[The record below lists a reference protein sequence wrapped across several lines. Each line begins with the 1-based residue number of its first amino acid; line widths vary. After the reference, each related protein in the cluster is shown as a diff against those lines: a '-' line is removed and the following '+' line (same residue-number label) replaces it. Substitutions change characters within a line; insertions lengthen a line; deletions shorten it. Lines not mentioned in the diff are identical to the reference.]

1 MSLVRAFLI
10 SWVVNFVAL
19 WVAITV
25 VGSASVSGTG
35 TLVIAAAVF
44 SLLNVFLRPVLM
56 LFGLPL
62 RIITFGL
69 VTFLIN
75 MLMVAMT
82 AWIVDGIHLG
92 GFVSIAAVTIVVWIV
107 NMLLYLVLR
116 ASRVSR
122 RD

>member
-1 MSLVRAFLI
+1 MSLARAFLI
-10 SWVVNFVAL
+10 AWVVNFIAL
-19 WVAITV
+19 WVAISI

-56 LFGLPL
+56 LLGLPL

-75 MLMVAMT
+75 MLMVLIT
-82 AWIVDGIHLG
+82 AWIVSGIHLG
-92 GFVSIAAVTIVVWIV
+92 GFVGVAAVTIVIWIV
-107 NMLLYLVLR
+107 NMLLHLVLR
-116 ASRVSR
+116 ASRVAR
-122 RD
+122 RA

>member
-1 MSLVRAFLI
+1 MSLARAFI
-10 SWVVNFVAL
+10 IAWVLNFIAL
-19 WVAITV
+19 WVAISI

-56 LFGLPL
+56 LLGLPL

-75 MLMVAMT
+75 MLMVALT
-82 AWIVDGIHLG
+82 AWIVSGIHLG
-92 GFVSIAAVTIVVWIV
+92 GFVGLVAVTIVVWLV
-107 NMLLYLVLR
+107 NMLLHVMLR
-116 ASRVSR
+116 ASRVAR
-122 RD
+122 RA

>member
-10 SWVVNFVAL
+10 SWAVNFVAL

-35 TLVIAAAVF
+35 TLVLAAAVF
-44 SLLNVFLRPVLM
+44 SLLNVFLRPILM
-56 LFGLPL
+56 LLGLPL
-62 RIITFGL
+62 RVITFGL

-75 MLMVAMT
+75 MLMVAIT
-82 AWIVDGIHLG
+82 SWIVSGIHLN
-92 GFVSIAAVTIVVWIV
+92 GFISIAAVTIVVWVV

-116 ASRVSR
+116 VSRVNR